1 MSVSV
6 RWPPMRRLQA
16 PRPTDII
23 AGDSMDQLPN
33 LGRELEMLSE
43 MGLKSMEELFEDI
56 PEDVRRTDP
65 LPLRGPQSEEGI
77 LADAHRLLGAN
88 IHLDSRPSFL
98 SAGLARNFVPSMVPM
113 LATRGE
119 FLTSYTPY
127 QPEVS
132 QGMLQAMWEF
142 QTMISELVALP
153 VANVSMYDASTAAA
167 EAITCAVRV
176 RSRRAEQPNTVYV
189 SEKVPPHRMSVIR
202 NYTQGVG
209 IKLVQMPHTSAGLL
223 DLEAAS
229 KAKGSCAVYVEQ
241 PNAFGIID
249 EGLMRLRGIIGD
261 STSLIVGVDAVS
273 LGVLEAPGNWGADI
287 VVGEGQPFGIGP
299 TGGGPIYGIFA
310 CTKDYLRLM
319 PGRIVGQS
327 KDSDGRIAYTLTL
340 STREQH
346 IRRHRATS
354 NICSNE
360 TLIALMG
367 AMHMALLGP
376 EGLEQLAMRAAAAAQ
391 QTMETVLGIDGVELL
406 FPASPIF
413 REFAIQLPISSEVA
427 LERMDRLGVTG
438 GFDLSRWWGTTNNAL
453 LIGCD
458 ERTSMYDI
466 RKLSES
472 LEKAIEEGSH

>member
-1 MSVSV
+1 
-6 RWPPMRRLQA
+6 
-16 PRPTDII
+16 
-23 AGDSMDQLPN
+23 MDQLPN
-33 LGRELEMLSE
+33 LGREQEMLSA
-43 MGLKSMEELFEDI
+43 MGLKSMDQLFEDI
-56 PEDVRRTDP
+56 PDEVRRTEP
-65 LPLRGPQSEEGI
+65 LPLRDPQSEESI
-77 LADAHRLLGAN
+77 LADAQRLLGAN
-88 IHLDSRPSFL
+88 VDLDSRPSFL

-176 RSRRAEQPNTVYV
+176 RSKRADQPNTVYV
-189 SEKVPPHRMSVIR
+189 SEKVPPHRLSVIR

-209 IKLVQMPHTSAGLL
+209 IKLVPIPHTASGTL
-223 DLEAAS
+223 DLEAATA
-229 KAKGSCAVYVEQ
+229 AKGSCAVYVEQ

-249 EGLMRLRGIIGD
+249 EGLMGLRAVIGD
-261 STSLIVGVDAVS
+261 KTSLIVGVDAVS

-327 KDSDGRIAYTLTL
+327 EDSDGRVAYTLTL

-376 EGLEQLAMRAAAAAQ
+376 EGLERLAMRTAAAAQ
-391 QTMETVLGIDGVELL
+391 EAMEALLSVGGVEPLY
-406 FPASPIF
+406 PSAPVF
-413 REFAIQLPISSEVA
+413 REFAVRLPIPSKLA
-427 LERMDRLGVTG
+427 LERMDQLGVTG
-438 GFDLSRWWGTTNNAL
+438 GFDLSRWWGDMGDAL
-453 LIGCD
+453 LVGCD
-458 ERTSMYDI
+458 ERTSHDDI
-466 RKLSES
+466 KKLVNS
-472 LEKAIEEGSH
+472 LESAIAGVTN